1 MQTIKTHIGLGRK
14 LKAHLWT
21 SGRWFAIP
29 FFGGSVLIGSLLAGG
44 TLSELNAWL
53 GFLATALLM
62 ACGHSQNSYID
73 WAVGLDKPEGEGSVE
88 KGYTGGCG
96 ILKVL
101 SPKELI
107 MNFTG
112 WGIAGLIVCGVIA
125 MRVTP
130 YIFIPAILGL
140 AVPYLYTKGKF
151 SWYHETALASGVV
164 LAGVTG
170 MFAVNP
176 HPAWWQAIIVVLP
189 VATVLSY
196 LGLAFD
202 EYLDAYSNLK
212 KGVKSLAYKVWENRF
227 DLSVYILAWLVIVYA
242 FQVFLIAVGLLKP
255 LTMISLI
262 CFPFLLAILV
272 FLKPHADAIR
282 DNPLD
287 KTAQDRFNRVGKLL
301 VLVAM
306 MYPVLILIGQAI
318 EG

>member
-1 MQTIKTHIGLGRK
+1 MKGK
-14 LKAHLWT
+14 LRAHLWT
-21 SGRWFAIP
+21 SARWFALP
-29 FFGGSVLIGSLLAGG
+29 FFGGAALIGSLLVGG
-44 TLSELNAWL
+44 TLSEFNTWL
-53 GFLATALLM
+53 GFIAVALLM
-62 ACGHSQNSYID
+62 AAGHSQNSYID
-73 WAVGLDKPEGEGSVE
+73 WAVGLDKVEGGGSVE

-112 WGIAGLIVCGVIA
+112 WGVAGLIVCGIIA

-140 AVPYLYTKGKF
+140 AVPYFYTKGKF

-176 HPAWWQAIIVVLP
+176 QPAWWQAIIVVLP
-189 VATVLSY
+189 VAIVLSY

-202 EYLDAYSNLK
+202 EYLDAYGNLEL
-212 KGVKSLAYKVWENRF
+212 GTKSLAYKVWETRF
-227 DLSVYILAWLVIVYA
+227 DLSLYILAWLVIVYA
-242 FQVFLIAVGLLKP
+242 FQVFLITIGLLKP

-262 CFPFLLAILV
+262 CFPFLLATLV
-272 FLKPHADAIR
+272 FLKPHADAVR
-282 DNPLD
+282 ENPLN
-287 KTAQDRFNRVGKLL
+287 KTAQDGFNHVGKLL

-306 MYPVLILIGQAI
+306 IYPILILIGQGI
-318 EG
+318 GG